1 MVVQDM
7 KMSDFEQQYISFAMT
22 ALTEQTGF
30 GYFFSVFLKISGIQ
44 YECLDKGV
52 ALGNIVV

>member
-22 ALTEQTGF
+22 TRTEQTRF
-30 GYFFSVFLKISGIQ
+30 GSSGIQ

-52 ALGNIVV
+52 ALGYIVV